1 MIYLSKQ
8 NRQQDLSFWSLFGKR
23 ILSRSGDPCG
33 RVIGVQ
39 LQGAA
44 VRAFVIAYKLV
55 RVRIAVEYVQNLEL
69 LGPRTALI
77 LNVDPF
83 YILQGRRVYDPDGR
97 KLGKVVRVIQIGE
110 SNDFEALH
118 VRKHF
123 FSRTLRIKRE
133 RIEVLKKNIILG
145 LPGPRGEYD

>member
-1 MIYLSKQ
+1 MIHLSKQ
-8 NRQQDLSFWSLFGKR
+8 NRESDLSFWSLFGKR

-33 RVIGVQ
+33 RVVGVQ
-39 LQGAA
+39 LQGAS
-44 VRAFVIAYKLV
+44 VRAFSILNGLD

-83 YILQGRRVYDPDGR
+83 YILKGRRVYDPDGR
-97 KLGKVVRVIQIGE
+97 RLGRVIRVIQIGE
-110 SNDFEALH
+110 SNDFEALY

-123 FSRTLRIKRE
+123 FSRTLRIRRE
-133 RIEVLKKNIILG
+133 QIEVLKKNIILG
-145 LPGPRGEYD
+145 LPDPQGEDE